1 MYEDH
6 KENWSWNLGS
16 EKVFKVKYGV
26 LEKFVWVLQKSCKSP
41 WNVFLKKG
49 KNPVITLQY
58 GEARGHK
65 IQGNFRIGQFI
76 L

>member
-1 MYEDH
+1 ME
-6 KENWSWNLGS
+6 SWKNLS
-16 EKVFKVKYGV
+16 E
-26 LEKFVWVLQKSCKSP
+26 SCKSP

>member
-16 EKVFKVKYGV
+16 EKVLRWNMESWKN
-26 LEKFVWVLQKSCKSP
+26 LSESCKSP

-65 IQGNFRIGQFI
+65 IQGNFRIGKFI